1 MISSSGAVQ
10 KSFDLKLEAKQTQSI
25 DILILNDLHLH
36 LATFKKLLSTVELQI
51 SEKKRSQRFLPNRN
65 TYVICI
71 IFYAIGVC
79 ANILTN
85 THAKLEINTVYHLFI
100 LKLL

>member
-65 TYVICI
+65 TYLRNS
-71 IFYAIGVC
+71 Y
-79 ANILTN
+79 
-85 THAKLEINTVYHLFI
+85 Y
-100 LKLL
+100 LLCDWGLSKYPYQYYTSKI

>member
-51 SEKKRSQRFLPNRN
+51 SEKKTEPKVFTES
-65 TYVICI
+65 
-71 IFYAIGVC
+71 
-79 ANILTN
+79 
-85 THAKLEINTVYHLFI
+85 
-100 LKLL
+100 